1 MNEVRLRF
9 APSPT
14 GYLHVGGA
22 RTALFN
28 WLYARKMRGKFIIRI
43 EDTDL
48 QRSTME
54 YERAILEAL
63 KWCGLDW
70 DEGPDVGGPFGPYR
84 QSERTR
90 AGIYA
95 EYARKLVEKGSAYY
109 TVYDK
114 IDRKKE
120 LFRTFE
126 FPRSYVEEGHDVTV
140 SFKVPEGKTR
150 FYDLLKGE
158 LEFDNSTIEDFVMIK
173 SDGFPTYN
181 FAVVIDDHLMN
192 ITHVFRGEDHVSNT
206 PKQIMLYRALGW
218 DTPQFMHIPLI
229 LGFDRTPLSKRHGA
243 TSVEHF
249 RSIGI
254 LSRGLMNYLALLG
267 WSVGEE
273 EIFNVKERIDQ
284 FDPSTISN
292 KGVIF
297 DPSKLEWVNGK
308 HMRMMS
314 VDELFKEF
322 EDWINFTGKK
332 KLPMDRDYVLRVIE
346 VCREKVNTLAQL
358 YEFSYP
364 FFFDDFEYEDQFVS
378 DYLMNPYAE
387 DILKKAV
394 EMFEKLDDWS
404 VNGTEKVCRELAQT
418 GVASKNK
425 VFQTIRGAV
434 TGRLVTPGLF
444 ETLSILGKKKT
455 IERLTKALDHRSR
468 TKQHLSEK
476 EG

>member
-1 MNEVRLRF
+1 VSEVRLRF

-28 WLYARKMRGKFIIRI
+28 WLYARKMDGKFILRI

-48 QRSTME
+48 QRSTRE
-54 YERAILEAL
+54 YEQAIMEAL
-63 KWCGLDW
+63 RWCGIDW
-70 DEGPDVGGPFGPYR
+70 DEGPDVGGPYGPYR

-95 EYARKLVEKGSAYY
+95 EYAKKLIEMGRAYY

-114 IDRKKE
+114 VDRKKE

-126 FPRSYVEEGHDVTV
+126 YPKQYVDEGHDVTI
-140 SFKVPEGKTR
+140 SFKVLEGKTK

-181 FAVVIDDHLMN
+181 YAVVIDDHLMR

-206 PKQIMLYRALGW
+206 PKQIMIYKALDW
-218 DTPQFMHIPLI
+218 EIPQFMHIPLI

-273 EIFNVKERIDQ
+273 EIFDVRARIKQ

-292 KGVIF
+292 KGVVF
-297 DPSKLEWVNGK
+297 DPAKLEWVNGK

-314 VDELFKEF
+314 VEELLNEF
-322 EDWINFTGKK
+322 EEWIRFTGRKT
-332 KLPMDRDYVLRVIE
+332 PQVERDYALKVVQA
-346 VCREKVNTLAQL
+346 CREKVNTLGQL
-358 YEFSYP
+358 YDFAYP
-364 FFFDDFEYEDQFVS
+364 FFFEDYEFEEQFVTE
-378 DYLMNPYAE
+378 YLLSPYAE
-387 DILKKAV
+387 SVLKKSL
-394 EMFEKLDDWS
+394 ETFSQLEDWT
-404 VNGTEKVCRELAQT
+404 VAGTEKACRSLAEL
-418 GVASKNK
+418 GIASKNK

-444 ETLSILGKKKT
+444 ETLSILGKKRT
-455 IERLTKALDHRSR
+455 VERLQRALEYRGKKIHQDISPA
-468 TKQHLSEK
+468 
-476 EG
+476 

>member
-1 MNEVRLRF
+1 MSEVRLRF

-28 WLYARKMRGKFIIRI
+28 WLYARKTGGKFILRI

-48 QRSTME
+48 QRSTRE
-54 YERAILEAL
+54 YEQAIMEAL
-63 KWCGLDW
+63 RWCGLDW
-70 DEGPDVGGPFGPYR
+70 DEGPDVGGPYGPYR
-84 QSERTR
+84 QSERTK
-90 AGIYA
+90 AGIYT
-95 EYARKLVEKGSAYY
+95 EYAKKLIEMGRAYY

-114 IDRKKE
+114 LDRKKE

-126 FPRSYVEEGHDVTV
+126 FPKSYMDEGHDVTIN
-140 SFKVPEGKTR
+140 FKVPEGKTR

-181 FAVVIDDHLMN
+181 YAVVIDDYLMH

-206 PKQIMLYRALGW
+206 PKQIMIYQSFGW
-218 DTPQFMHIPLI
+218 DIPQFMHIPLI

-273 EIFNVKERIDQ
+273 EIFDVKERIKQ

-297 DPSKLEWVNGK
+297 DPAKLEWVNGK
-308 HMRMMS
+308 HMRMMN
-314 VDELFKEF
+314 VEELFEEF
-322 EDWINFTGKK
+322 LDWMRFVGKK
-332 KLPMDRDYVLRVIE
+332 IPEVEKDYALTVLQS
-346 VCREKVNTLAQL
+346 CREKVNTLAQL
-358 YEFSYP
+358 YEFAYP
-364 FFFDDFEYEDQFVS
+364 FFFDDYEFDEQFVS
-378 DYLMNPYAE
+378 EYLLSPYAE
-387 DILKKAV
+387 EVLKEAL
-394 EMFEKLDDWS
+394 ERFGQLDDWS
-404 VNGTEKVCRELAQT
+404 VVGTEKVCRELA
-418 GVASKNK
+418 GLGIASKNK
-425 VFQTIRGAV
+425 VFQTLRGAV

-444 ETLSILGKKKT
+444 ETLSILGKERVTQRLLRAFEFRQKKIRET
-455 IERLTKALDHRSR
+455 ATQS
-468 TKQHLSEK
+468 
-476 EG
+476 

>member
-1 MNEVRLRF
+1 MSEVRLRF

-28 WLYARKMRGKFIIRI
+28 WLYARKMHGKFIIRI

-54 YERAILEAL
+54 YEKAILEAL
-63 KWCGLDW
+63 RWCGLDW

-95 EYARKLVEKGSAYY
+95 EYARRLVEKGCAYY

-114 IDRKKE
+114 LDKKKE
-120 LFRTFE
+120 LFKTFE
-126 FPRSYVEEGHDVTV
+126 FPKKYVEEGYDVTV
-140 SFKVPEGKTR
+140 SFKVPEGKTK

-158 LEFDNSTIEDFVMIK
+158 VEFDNSTIEDFVMIK

-181 FAVVIDDHLMN
+181 FAVVIDDHLMQ

-218 DTPQFMHIPLI
+218 DIPQFMHVPLI

-284 FDPSTISN
+284 FDPSMISN

-297 DPSKLEWVNGK
+297 DPAKLEWVNGK
-308 HMRMMS
+308 HMRTMN
-314 VDELFKEF
+314 VEELLKEF
-322 EDWINFTGKK
+322 EDWIRYTDKK
-332 KLPMDRDYVLRVIE
+332 MPSTERNYTLKVLE

-364 FFFDDFEYEDQFVS
+364 FFFDDFKFEDQFVS
-378 DYLMNPYAE
+378 EYLTNPYAE
-387 DILKKAV
+387 DILKKALQ
-394 EMFEKLDDWS
+394 MFKSLDDWS
-404 VNGTEKVCRELAQT
+404 VGGTEKVCRELAQL

-444 ETLSILGKKKT
+444 ETLAILGKERT
-455 IERLTKALDHRSR
+455 LERLAKALDYRSR
-468 TKQHLSEK
+468 LTQQSS
-476 EG
+476 

>member
-1 MNEVRLRF
+1 VSEVRLRF

-28 WLYARKMRGKFIIRI
+28 WLYARRMDGKFILRI

-48 QRSTME
+48 QRSTKE
-54 YERAILEAL
+54 YEQAILDAL
-63 KWCGLDW
+63 RWCGLDW
-70 DEGPDVGGPFGPYR
+70 DEGPDVGGPYGPYR
-84 QSERTR
+84 QSERTK
-90 AGIYA
+90 AGIYSEDA
-95 EYARKLVEKGSAYY
+95 KKLVEMGRAYY

-114 IDRKKE
+114 IDKKKE
-120 LFRTFE
+120 LLRTFE
-126 FPRSYVEEGHDVTV
+126 FPKDYVDQGHDVTIT
-140 SFKVPEGKTR
+140 FKVQKGKTK

-181 FAVVIDDHLMN
+181 FAVVIDDHLMR

-206 PKQIMLYRALGW
+206 PKQIMIYEALGW
-218 DTPQFMHIPLI
+218 DIPQFMHIPLI

-249 RSIGI
+249 RRIGI

-273 EIFNVKERIDQ
+273 EIFDVKEKVKH
-284 FDPSTISN
+284 FNPSTISN

-308 HMRMMS
+308 HMRLMNIE
-314 VDELFKEF
+314 ELLEEF
-322 EDWINFTGKK
+322 NGWISFAGKK
-332 KLPMDRDYVLRVIE
+332 MPQVERPYMLRVVQ

-358 YEFSYP
+358 YDFAYP
-364 FFFDDFEYEDQFVS
+364 FFFDDYSFEEQFVS
-378 DYLMNPYAE
+378 EYLLSSFAE
-387 DILKKAV
+387 ELLKKAIDIFISL
-394 EMFEKLDDWS
+394 EDWS
-404 VNGTEKVCRELAQT
+404 VADTERVCRDLA
-418 GVASKNK
+418 GLGIASKNK
-425 VFQTIRGAV
+425 VFQTLRGAV

-444 ETLSILGKKKT
+444 ETLSILGKQKT
-455 IERLTKALDHRSR
+455 TERLTRALEYRSTKIRER
-468 TKQHLSEK
+468 TAQT
-476 EG
+476 

>member
-1 MNEVRLRF
+1 MSEVRLRF

-28 WLYARKMRGKFIIRI
+28 WLYAREMDGKFVLRI

-48 QRSTME
+48 QRSTRE
-54 YERAILEAL
+54 YEQAILDAL

-70 DEGPDVGGPFGPYR
+70 DEGPDVGGPYGPYR
-84 QSERTR
+84 QSERTK
-90 AGIYA
+90 AGIYS
-95 EYARKLVEKGSAYY
+95 EYAKKLVEMERAYY

-120 LFRTFE
+120 LLRTFD
-126 FPRSYVEEGHDVTV
+126 FPKDYVDQGHDVTI
-140 SFKVPEGKTR
+140 SFKVPEGKTK

-181 FAVVIDDHLMN
+181 YAVVIDDHLMR
-192 ITHVFRGEDHVSNT
+192 ISHVFRGEDHVSNT
-206 PKQIMLYRALGW
+206 PKQIMIYEALGW
-218 DTPQFMHIPLI
+218 DIPQFMHIPLI

-273 EIFNVKERIDQ
+273 EIFDVKARVKQ

-308 HMRMMS
+308 HMRML
-314 VDELFKEF
+314 DAEELFKEF
-322 EDWINFTGKK
+322 SDWINFTGRKMPQIEK
-332 KLPMDRDYVLRVIE
+332 SYALRVVQ

-358 YEFSYP
+358 YEFAYP
-364 FFFDDFEYEDQFVS
+364 FFFDDYNFEEQFIS
-378 DYLMNPYAE
+378 EYLLSPYAE
-387 DILKKAV
+387 ELLKKAI
-394 EMFEKLDDWS
+394 EKFSNLEDWS
-404 VNGTEKVCRELAQT
+404 VAGTEKVCRELAEL
-418 GVASKNK
+418 GIASKNK
-425 VFQTIRGAV
+425 VFQTLRGAV

-444 ETLSILGKKKT
+444 ETLSILGKQKT
-455 IERLTKALDHRSR
+455 VERLTRALEHRQTKAQERA
-468 TKQHLSEK
+468 TQA
-476 EG
+476 